1 MPKAMVAASI
11 VVGMLFVILAGLYWA
26 IPAGSLPAWMPGFE
40 VGSTHIHFKH
50 GLGSFILGLAIF
62 AFAWFRS
69 GPNRI

>member
-1 MPKAMVAASI
+1 M
-11 VVGMLFVILAGLYWA
+11 ILAGLYWA
-26 IPAGSLPAWMPGFE
+26 IPAGSLPIWIPGFE
-40 VGSTHIHFKH
+40 AGSPHLHFKH